1 MTTSKTTR
9 RPGARWAVLA
19 AALAFGVAGAAT
31 AWMLWG
37 ADRLRGGATR
47 VIDTNLVTLAV
58 ERTDFAPGRRADRG
72 GAVTSLGDDAL
83 VLSGA
88 GRLWTYDLA
97 TGGVEPLAIAA
108 PVSNRAGVPP
118 LEDKLGVRIRTD
130 RIRHLDIAYLQ
141 RPGRSLLLIAHMHM
155 NREGECFHMRLS
167 ALEVPDTPAA
177 VAALVAEAQDW
188 RTVFTSE
195 PCVGVK
201 QKGTPFALHM
211 TGGRMAVL
219 DDAHVLL
226 NVGDF
231 QHDGRNSDAPWAQM
245 DDVDYGKT
253 HRINVDTGAAT
264 VFSKGHRNNQG
275 LTVADDGRIWAL
287 EHGPQGGD
295 ELNLLVEG
303 GNYGWPYASY
313 GVHYGTKDWP
323 LAPAPGRHDQPE
335 FIRPIYAWVPS
346 FGISHLD
353 AVTGFHPAWEGDLLV
368 GSMAG
373 ETVFRLHVREGRVI
387 VAEPIQVGARVRYV
401 HQHAAG
407 PILLWTDD
415 EELIVVRP
423 GVDRAREALAAA
435 RADLSP
441 RAEAVFDQCWEC
453 HAAGGANA
461 AAPDLEGVVGRR
473 VARADFP
480 RYSQALKRVGGRWSE
495 ARLDAYLADPQAFA
509 PGGAMVAMGLEDDRA
524 TRAEIIALLKA
535 FRVP

>member
-1 MTTSKTTR
+1 MSNASTSSR
-9 RPGARWAVLA
+9 FGWRAAVLA
-19 AALAFGVAGAAT
+19 AALIVAAGGAVA
-31 AWMLWG
+31 AWALWG
-37 ADRLRGGATR
+37 ANRGGGASSR
-47 VIDTNLVTLAV
+47 LIDTNLVTLAV
-58 ERTDFAPGRRADRG
+58 ERVDFAPGRKADRG
-72 GAVTSLGDDAL
+72 GAVTTLGDLAL

-88 GRLWTYDLA
+88 GRLWAYDVA
-97 TGGVEPLAIAA
+97 TSALQPLAIAA

-130 RIRHLDIAYLQ
+130 RIRHLDVAYLQ

-155 NREGECFHMRLS
+155 NVEGECFRMRLS
-167 ALEVPDTPAA
+167 ALDVPDTPAE
-177 VAALVAEAQDW
+177 VAAFAAEPEDW
-188 RTVFTSE
+188 RTLFTSE

-201 QKGTPFALHM
+201 DKGTPFALHM

-253 HRINVDTGAAT
+253 HRINVDTGAAA

-275 LTVADDGRIWAL
+275 LTLAEDGRIWAL

-295 ELNLLVEG
+295 ELNLIVEG
-303 GNYGWPYASY
+303 GNYGWPFATL

-335 FIRPIYAWVPS
+335 FIRPVYAWVPS

-373 ETVFRLHVREGRVI
+373 ETVFRLHIREGRVL
-387 VAEPIQVGARVRYV
+387 VAEPIRVGARVRYV

-415 EELIVVRP
+415 EELLVVRP
-423 GVDRAREALAAA
+423 GVDPALAALETA

-441 RAEAVFDQCWEC
+441 QAEAVFAQCWEC

-473 VARADFP
+473 VAGAEFP
-480 RYSQALKRVGGRWSE
+480 RYSDALKQVGGRWTE
-495 ARLDAYLADPQAFA
+495 ARLDAYLADPQAIA
-509 PGGAMVAMGLEDDRA
+509 PGGSMVAMGLEDDPTA
-524 TRAEIIALLKA
+524 RAEIIALLKA
-535 FRVP
+535 FRAP